1 MVAFKDLVPW
11 REQSQVPA
19 RRDDFFDPY
28 TNFRREVDRMFESF
42 FEDFGSHALA
52 NNWSWRNA
60 GPAIDVSGSDKEL
73 VVTAEVPGV
82 NENDIEVTLADNIL
96 TVQGEKKAEHEQ
108 KYGETSYLERRYGA
122 FSRSI
127 RLPFS
132 VKDEEVDA
140 TYDKGVLTIKI
151 PKPAEAQRSLRKIEV
166 KAA

>member
-1 MVAFKDLVPW
+1 MVAFKSLVPW
-11 REQSQVPA
+11 RASSQLPA
-19 RRDDFFDPY
+19 RQDEFFDPY
-28 TNFRREVDRMFESF
+28 AYFRREVDRMFESF
-42 FEDFGSHALA
+42 LEDFGSRALA

-60 GPAIDVSGSDKEL
+60 GPAIGVFESDKEL

-82 NENDIEVTLADNIL
+82 NENDIEVTLADNML

-108 KYGETSYLERRYGA
+108 KDGGTSYLGRRYGA

-140 TYDKGVLTIKI
+140 TYDKGVLTIKV
-151 PKPAEAQRSLRKIEV
+151 PKPAEARRSVRKIEV